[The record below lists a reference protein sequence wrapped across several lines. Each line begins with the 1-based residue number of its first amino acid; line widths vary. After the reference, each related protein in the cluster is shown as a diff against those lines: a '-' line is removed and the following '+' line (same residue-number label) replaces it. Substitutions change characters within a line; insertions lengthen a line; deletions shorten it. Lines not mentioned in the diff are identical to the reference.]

1 VSAEFDAPKE
11 VTAVDKAQEV
21 FYAVVGAGDFALEK
35 ARKFSDRKTTQ
46 KFYKDFVKRG
56 RTVSTRVR
64 GSATTKQ
71 AVAQTKA
78 ARSQVKAAA
87 TSVTKAIRTDAKA
100 AKEAPKTVT
109 KPSAKAS

>member
-1 VSAEFDAPKE
+1 
-11 VTAVDKAQEV
+11 VTAVEKAQEL
-21 FYAVVGAGDFALEK
+21 FYAAVGAGDFAVEK
-35 ARKFSDRKTTQ
+35 ARKFTDRKTTQ

-56 RTVSTRVR
+56 RAISTRVR

-87 TSVTKAIRTDAKA
+87 TSVTKAVRSNAKA
-100 AKEAPKTVT
+100 TKEAPKTVT
-109 KPSAKAS
+109 KSSAQAS

>member
-1 VSAEFDAPKE
+1 M
-11 VTAVDKAQEV
+11 DKAQDIL
-21 FYAVVGAGDFALEK
+21 YAAVGAGDFAFEK
-35 ARKFSDRKTTQ
+35 ARKLADRKTTQ

-56 RTVSTRVR
+56 RAISTRVR

-87 TSVTKAIRTDAKA
+87 TSVTRAIRVNAKA
-100 AKEAPKTVT
+100 TKEAPKTAT
-109 KPSAKAS
+109 KPSTRAS